1 MDTMKSLPL
10 GSIEAVQARHEGK
23 LDKKGGEEWADL
35 RDI

>member
-1 MDTMKSLPL
+1 MKSLSL
-10 GSIEAVQARHEGK
+10 GSTEVVQARHDGK